1 MQILLVGTIEN
12 VWRTVLRTYILMLR
26 CKGLSKNFNLFFLQS
41 VTKKIFKLYAK
52 SKPGR
57 VAEIIL
63 MSSLSGF
70 SSGWLEKIVYWINL
84 FFIIIN

>member
-1 MQILLVGTIEN
+1 MQILPCRYYRKCIEN
-12 VWRTVLRTYILMLR
+12 SIENLGVI
-26 CKGLSKNFNLFFLQS
+26 KEFFLFFLQS
-41 VTKKIFKLYAK
+41 ITKKIFKLYAK

-84 FFIIIN
+84 FFIIIIN